1 MNEEQKQ
8 KTALITG
15 VTGQDGSYLAE
26 FLLEKGYRV
35 IGMKRRTSIISTS
48 RIDHIYS
55 NPNFVL
61 EYGNMSDASS
71 LWNLLSKYKPDE
83 IYNLAAQSHVK
94 TSFDVSEE
102 TLDIDGAGVLK
113 LLNASKAIV
122 PNARIYQASSSVTGE
137 TPVLIRKNKN
147 EIKLEKI
154 ENLVNP
160 KLEKTEYSN
169 LECLTI
175 DRKTLKLKWSPIA
188 YAFTHKSSNVYNIK
202 GTGGFNIGITGNH
215 SAMIID
221 KNGELVEKKIDD
233 IKIGD
238 YLLSYMSFNN
248 NFEEKERVYPIFDL
262 RKFANSKKYI
272 TRSNSQIDSLV
283 INDDI
288 CRLIGFYLAEGN
300 VFIKEKKTYKT
311 TFTFH
316 IKEKYYTDD
325 IKNIV
330 KNNFGIDCCESEFVS
345 RNTRKIQFSSKQ
357 FAKFLLEQFKTGSKK
372 KEIPSWIYNLPKSAF
387 VNLMQGYVGD
397 AKISKNEIRY
407 TSVNKS
413 MLQALLYISK
423 LNGMSPT
430 FLDRK
435 TGAFDLLFS
444 SKDKKEILGT
454 TEIDLKFKQANGTLI
469 ESNVFNNLAPT
480 YIRKLNGYKKN
491 ISKEK
496 ILNTL
501 EKLKTK
507 TELSENLIK
516 LERLSNSDIHI
527 VKIKK
532 IEKLK
537 EENINVY
544 DLHVPESQIFIGG
557 NYPLILHNSEIFGT
571 NPEVPQNEETKFMP
585 ASPYACAKVFAH
597 NICINYR
604 EAYKMFICPGILQN
618 HESPRRGETFVTRKI
633 TLAAAKIKL
642 GMQSK
647 LELGNLDA
655 KRDWGYAKEYVEAMW
670 LMLQQPKPD
679 VFVIATGENH
689 SVKEFAETVF
699 EYAGLDL
706 KNHLVINPRLFRPH
720 EVPCLKGDYSK
731 AKRILGWEPKV
742 KFKELAQI
750 MFDSDLDLLK
760 KGIIK

>member
-1 MNEEQKQ
+1 MDEENKQ

-26 FLLEKGYRV
+26 FLLEKGYKV
-35 IGMKRRTSIISTS
+35 IGLKRRTSIISTS

-55 NPNFVL
+55 NPNFIL
-61 EYGNMSDASS
+61 EYGNMSDASC

-102 TLDIDGAGVLK
+102 TLDIVGAGVLR

-122 PNARIYQASSSVTGE
+122 PNAKIYQASSSVTGD

-160 KLEKTEYSN
+160 KFEKTEYSN

-188 YAFTHKSSNVYNIK
+188 YAFSHKSSNVYNIK

-215 SAMIID
+215 SAMVIN
-221 KNGELVEKKIDD
+221 KNGELIEKKIDD
-233 IKIGD
+233 IKVGD
-238 YLLSYMSFNN
+238 YLLSFMSFNN
-248 NFEEKERVYPIFDL
+248 NFEEKERKYPIFNL
-262 RKFANSKKYI
+262 EKFINSK
-272 TRSNSQIDSLV
+272 NDQVDSLV

-288 CRLIGFYLAEGN
+288 CRLIGFYLAKGN
-300 VFIKEKKTYKT
+300 ILAEEKII
-311 TFTFH
+311 FSFH
-316 IKEKYYTDD
+316 IKDESFIND
-325 IKNIV
+325 IKNIM
-330 KNNFGIDCCESEFVS
+330 KNNLGIKRYVTKLISKNF
-345 RNTRKIQFSSKQ
+345 RKIEFSSKQ
-357 FAKFLLEQFKTGSKK
+357 LAKFFLEQFKTGTKQ
-372 KEIPSWIYNLPKSAF
+372 KEIPSWVYNLPKTAF
-387 VNLMQGYVGD
+387 INLLQGYFGNS
-397 AKISKNEIRY
+397 KFSKNEIRY
-407 TSVNKS
+407 TYANKS
-413 MLQALLYISK
+413 ITQALLYISK
-423 LNGMSPT
+423 LNGISPT
-430 FLDRK
+430 ILNRK
-435 TGAFDLLFS
+435 TGMFGLSFS
-444 SKDKKEILGT
+444 LKDRNEIYHS
-454 TEIDLKFKQANGTLI
+454 TETNLKFKQGNGTLI
-469 ESNVFNNLAPT
+469 ESNVFNNLASSH
-480 YIRKLNGYKKN
+480 IKKLNGYKKN

-496 ILNTL
+496 ILKVL

-507 TELSENLIK
+507 TEFTENLIK
-516 LERLSNSDIHI
+516 LEKLSNSDIHI
-527 VKIKK
+527 VKIKR

-557 NYPLILHNSEIFGT
+557 NYPLILHNSEMFGD

-597 NICINYR
+597 NICLNYR
-604 EAYKMFICPGILQN
+604 EAYKMFICSGILQN

-633 TLAAAKIKL
+633 TLAAARIKL
-642 GMQSK
+642 GIQSK
-647 LELGNLDA
+647 LELGNLEA

-689 SVKEFAETVF
+689 SVREFAETVF
-699 EYAGLDL
+699 EYAGLNLQD
-706 KNHLVINPRLFRPH
+706 HLVINPRLFRPH

-742 KFKELAQI
+742 KFKELAKI
-750 MFDSDLDLLK
+750 MYDSDLDLLK
-760 KGIIK
+760 KGLIK